1 MIKGAI
7 FGSFAAGTQEYIEA
21 KLHPDENGL
30 QSGNKGDSG
39 LADAVRHELSTGEFV
54 GGKSRILKATE
65 RVTKLENII

>member
-1 MIKGAI
+1 MLSLA
-7 FGSFAAGTQEYIEA
+7 ALPAGTQEYIEA

-39 LADAVRHELSTGEFV
+39 LADAVRHELSTGELV

-65 RVTKLENII
+65 ELQSLRI